1 MKLKN
6 AGTAKN
12 ICCHR
17 KIGSISKDLLNQRGQ
32 HIPRPDLKK
41 DTGSGLIHCLYLPCK
56 MDGSD
61 QVLGQQRSEILWI
74 LRIGSS
80 RTVRED
86 IQSGHAEINSRE
98 NTSQP
103 ISCWSDQR

>member
-17 KIGSISKDLLNQRGQ
+17 KIGSVPKDLLNQLGQ

-41 DTGSGLIHCLYLPCK
+41 DTRTGLVHCLYLLRK

-61 QVLGQQRSEILWI
+61 QGLGQQRSEILRI

-86 IQSGHAEINSRE
+86 IQCGHAEINSRE
-98 NTSQP
+98 NT
-103 ISCWSDQR
+103 